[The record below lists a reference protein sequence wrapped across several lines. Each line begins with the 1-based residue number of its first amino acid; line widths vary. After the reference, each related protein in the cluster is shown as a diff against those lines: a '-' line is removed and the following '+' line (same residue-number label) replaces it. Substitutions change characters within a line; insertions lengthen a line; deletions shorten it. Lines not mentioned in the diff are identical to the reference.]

1 MAGTNYTLLRKESQS
16 PAGEIS
22 NMYIVDTIYYSIDK
36 IIIICM
42 MFNCVICVLCFVGK
56 YLKQNTKFTLQQ
68 YGSC

>member
-1 MAGTNYTLLRKESQS
+1 MAGYNYTLLRKESQS

-42 MFNCVICVLCFVGK
+42 MFNCVICVL
-56 YLKQNTKFTLQQ
+56 LENI
-68 YGSC
+68 